1 MNDIGVNISK
11 IALQFNPFLHLYVVL
26 QKPKNEGK
34 WINKKFGSIMLLL
47 TGPPSSNSSVIA
59 KTANGGATIRKKKKK
74 NPITSV
80 GAHPYVKTD

>member
-1 MNDIGVNISK
+1 
-11 IALQFNPFLHLYVVL
+11 
-26 QKPKNEGK
+26 
-34 WINKKFGSIMLLL
+34 MLLL

-59 KTANGGATIRKKKKK
+59 KTANGEATIRNNKK